1 MLVRAK
7 TTFHSSYHGEIQVGR
22 ELEVDGQIAGIWL
35 DAGMVEAVQV
45 VKTYYNTKVIGDQP
59 QVGAVPLE
67 SGLESESSSSPAA
80 PASRKK
86 TATNSKAK
94 KP

>member
-22 ELEVDGQIAGIWL
+22 EFEVNGQIAGVWI
-35 DAGMVEAVQV
+35 DAGMVEAVQMA
-45 VKTYYNTKVIGDQP
+45 KTYYNTKVVGDQP

-67 SGLESESSSSPAA
+67 SGQANESLSLPVA
-80 PASRKK
+80 PALPKK
-86 TATNSKAK
+86 TAKNSKTK
-94 KP
+94 K